1 MLKFRASSI
10 ANIMQSGRSK
20 SDLFGKTAQKYL
32 TECFIQHKYGRYKD
46 ITSKYFEKGHEME
59 EDAISMLSVFDK
71 TFYFKNEE
79 NFSNEF
85 ITGTPDIIT
94 DSAVIDIK
102 CPFDIF
108 TFYDHKSDPLPSVY
122 EYQLLSYGALTNRS
136 ELTLAYTL
144 VNTPES
150 IFERDSKYK
159 EVNSNLYFYDDI
171 PIEERVYKHTFQF
184 DANKYDELIERCKLA
199 NKWIEENLK

>member
-10 ANIMQSGRSK
+10 ANIMQKGK
-20 SDLFGKTAQKYL
+20 GEPFGQTAKTYL
-32 TECFIQHKYGRYKD
+32 TECFIKEKYGREKQ
-46 ITSKYFEKGHEME
+46 ITSKYFEKGHEKE
-59 EDAISMLSVFDK
+59 EEAITLLSQFDK
-71 TFYFKNEE
+71 AFYFKNEE
-79 NFSNEF
+79 HFKNEY

-94 DSAVIDIK
+94 NIEVIDIK

-108 TFYDHKSDPLPSVY
+108 TFFNHKKDPLPTVY